1 MRVGLTGGIGSGKTT
16 VAGFFVELGVPVY
29 NSDKRAK
36 RLMTASKEV
45 KEAIISLLGKKAYK
59 GKKLNKKYIS
69 TRIFTDSSL
78 LEKMNQIVHPA
89 VAKDFLAWEEKQK
102 APYVIQETALIFEN
116 DKQDFYDFIILVTA
130 PVEHRLERVIKRD
143 GSSKKEVMD
152 RLQNQLQDDQKIP
165 LSDCVLENIQLE
177 DTRRKVKEIHTA
189 LLDNS

>member
-16 VAGFFVELGVPVY
+16 VAEFFVELGVPVY

-36 RLMTASKEV
+36 QLMTASKEV

-59 GKKLNKKYIS
+59 DKRLNKKYIS
-69 TRIFTDSSL
+69 KLIFTDSSL
-78 LEKMNQIVHPA
+78 LKKMNEIVHPA
-89 VAKDFLAWEEKQK
+89 VAKDFLTWEKKQK

-116 DKQDFYDFIILVTA
+116 DKQDFYDFIILVTS
-130 PVEHRLERVIKRD
+130 PIEQRLERVVKRD
-143 GSSKKEVMD
+143 GSTKKEVLD

-165 LSDCVLENIQLE
+165 LSDCVLENIELD
-177 DTRRKVKEIHTA
+177 DTRIKVKEIHRA